1 MPLQPAMPLG
11 DGQVPPGAAPD
22 GAAKRGWPRSRVLA
36 APRRRDSPWRACP
49 TRSRADQGAV
59 AMSTT
64 APVLEGRE
72 LTKSFYVKQ
81 GRSPLA
87 RKARVHAVEA
97 VTVRLEAGEGTKL
110 GGESGDRKNQRAP
123 LPATNTKPHARGGL
137 LQRQPPPARGPPPH

>member
-11 DGQVPPGAAPD
+11 DGQVPPGAATD
-22 GAAKRGWPRSRVLA
+22 GAAQRGWPRSRVLA

-97 VTVRLEAGEGTKL
+97 VTVRLEAGKGTAL
-110 GGESGDRKNQRAP
+110 VGCSRAANTQAAP
-123 LPATNTKPHARGGL
+123 LTRQHY
-137 LQRQPPPARGPPPH
+137 QPPPRTSPPRPK

>member
-11 DGQVPPGAAPD
+11 DGQVPPGAATD
-22 GAAKRGWPRSRVLA
+22 GAAQRGWPRSRVLA

-97 VTVRLEAGEGTKL
+97 VTVRLEAGEGPPL
-110 GGESGDRKNQRAP
+110 GGGSGAANTTVRP
-123 LPATNTKPHARGGL
+123 LPAQPHK
-137 LQRQPPPARGPPPH
+137 PPPPRVRPPPPPP